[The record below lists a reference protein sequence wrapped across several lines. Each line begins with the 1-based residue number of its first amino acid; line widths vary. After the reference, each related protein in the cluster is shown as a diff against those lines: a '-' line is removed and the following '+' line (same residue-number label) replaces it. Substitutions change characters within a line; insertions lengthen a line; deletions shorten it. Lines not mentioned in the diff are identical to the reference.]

1 MLLYIIGPLL
11 QHYYE
16 LSYHKKSPL
25 IRPYAHIIVGR
36 DEVDDNRELVSAKQ
50 QGEIYVF
57 SYILVGAGE
66 FGLER

>member
-25 IRPYAHIIVGR
+25 RPYAHIIVGR